1 MERLDNPKFLL
12 FIEPNKEQKS
22 FTAINAE
29 LVEVMKLAFGR
40 SVRGVSNYSRVDEA
54 PHFRKGSGKMG
65 VHKTDCGQKSTTND
79 YLLENGMIT
88 NSLCV
93 FYLEYYREAIPES
106 EMKKIVDLIHFYRS
120 KNMI

>member
-1 MERLDNPKFLL
+1 MVRLDNPRFLL
-12 FIEPNKEQKS
+12 FIEPKKEQRS
-22 FTAINAE
+22 VVAIKDE
-29 LVEVMKLAFGR
+29 FVDVMKLAFER
-40 SVRGVSNYSRVDEA
+40 SVRGVSNYARVDEA
-54 PHFRKGSGKMG
+54 PNFRPGSGKMG
-65 VHKTDCGQKSTTND
+65 VHKTECGQRSSTND

-106 EMKKIVDLIHFYRS
+106 EMKKVIELIHFYRS